1 MNRERAALVLERHGL
16 EGLIVGDPLNVYHA
30 LGHWPQIA
38 RTRVGQPPTTFA
50 LIPRDPAQP
59 VALVTSRFLHY
70 YTWADAARVTP
81 TPTWLYADAG
91 DAVSGVPSNEP
102 ELCADRGLA
111 ALSPIEQRRRA
122 ALVAVPEA
130 RRRLADAGAAIVQ
143 AMRELGFWHGAVGVD
158 HPVLEAVC
166 ARHDRPGRV
175 VAADNILREIRL
187 VKSPL
192 EIALL
197 RRAAQANVAATRAV
211 AASARA
217 GAHYS
222 ELRQRYALEAAQRG
236 NSAVFL
242 TIDRVSSDLADEAVR
257 DGQMLFLDA
266 VSHFRHYHGDFA
278 RTVFIG
284 EPPAAARRAAA
295 AAELAWGAVREH
307 LRPGLRYS
315 EIVQIGTDALKAAG
329 HDTLV
334 GFGPHSVGLMHT
346 DEPGVDA
353 QGFYRK
359 ADLVLEPNMVLSV
372 DCPVM
377 DTGIGGSAHI
387 EDLMLITPHGAEPL
401 HELAAAV
408 IQV

>member
-1 MNRERAALVLERHGL
+1 MNRERAAQVLERHGL

-70 YTWADAARVTP
+70 YTWADLARQTS

-91 DAVSGVPSNEP
+91 DAASEALAAEP
-102 ELCADRGLA
+102 ELCADRGHA
-111 ALSPIEQRRRA
+111 ALSPIEDRRRA
-122 ALVAVPEA
+122 ALAAVPEA
-130 RRRLADAGAAIVQ
+130 RRRIADAGAALVQ
-143 AMRELGFWHGAVGVD
+143 AMREHGLWRGAVGVD
-158 HPVLEAVC
+158 HAVIEAVC
-166 ARHDRPGRV
+166 SRHARPDRV

-197 RRAAQANVAATRAV
+197 RRAAQANVVATRAV
-211 AASARA
+211 AASIRA
-217 GAHYS
+217 GANYS
-222 ELRQRYALEAAQRG
+222 DLRRVYALETARCG
-236 NSAVFL
+236 NTAVFL
-242 TIDRVSSDLADEAVR
+242 TIDRVSSDLVDETLR
-257 DGQMLFLDA
+257 DGQMLFVDA
-266 VSHFRHYHGDFA
+266 VSHFRQYHGDFA
-278 RTVFIG
+278 RTVVVG
-284 EPPAAARRAAA
+284 EPSRAARRAAA
-295 AAELAWGAVREH
+295 AAELAWSVVRER

-315 EIVQIGTDALKAAG
+315 DIVRIGTEALKTAG
-329 HDTLV
+329 HDTVV

-346 DEPGVDA
+346 DEPGLEA

-359 ADLVLEPNMVLSV
+359 ADLTLEPNMVLSV

-377 DTGIGGSAHI
+377 DTGIGGSAHL
-387 EDLMLITPHGAEPL
+387 EDLMLITPNGAEPL
-401 HELAAAV
+401 HEVDAAV
-408 IQV
+408 IEV